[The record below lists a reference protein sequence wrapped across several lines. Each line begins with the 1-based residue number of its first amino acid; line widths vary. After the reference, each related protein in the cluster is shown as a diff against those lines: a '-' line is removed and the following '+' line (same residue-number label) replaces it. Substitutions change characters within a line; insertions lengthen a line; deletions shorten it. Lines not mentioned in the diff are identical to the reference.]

1 MICDIQEI
9 YVRLPK
15 VKNLYL
21 KIFMNSN
28 SAKMKADPS
37 KN

>member
-9 YVRLPK
+9 YVRFPN
-15 VKNLYL
+15 KNLYL

-28 SAKMKADPS
+28 LTKMKVDPS